1 MCICECVLHMSNTQ
15 PIETHYKFFTSSTY
29 CAARCL
35 VVVIA
40 SAIIYALTLRLTL
53 SFFPTCTFAVAAV
66 FFTLFILPLLLLF
79 FFSSFLSSIWIFTYR
94 PHFYWFVVVVVA
106 AVILFSR
113 VVLAVDHSIS
123 FHGLVWILRVVSHI
137 LSSQQYKPSTETERN
152 CEFRFFRVLFRSTKF
167 VYIFF
172 SFTTVFSQSVVCVCY
187 SLRLFFARFNAS
199 FVLNRHI
206 KWNVFVG
213 RKQIELIIP
222 LSWSLFFF
230 CSRCS
235 NVNFILLRL
244 FVSDC
249 VKNKL
254 LFTGQ
259 LINGF
264 NWRKPQLSTNFI
276 RFVWCFF
283 CCCWSFCA
291 QCQCIHAAVVH
302 SNTAV

>member
-1 MCICECVLHMSNTQ
+1 MHICCRRCIFHSL
-15 PIETHYKFFTSSTY
+15 YSSF
-29 CAARCL
+29 
-35 VVVIA
+35 
-40 SAIIYALTLRLTL
+40 II
-53 SFFPTCTFAVAAV
+53 
-66 FFTLFILPLLLLF
+66 II

-222 LSWSLFFF
+222 ISWSLFFF
-230 CSRCS
+230 LFSLFQRQFHFVTS
-235 NVNFILLRL
+235 LRFWL
-244 FVSDC
+244 C
-249 VKNKL
+249 EE
-254 LFTGQ
+254 
-259 LINGF
+259 
-264 NWRKPQLSTNFI
+264 
-276 RFVWCFF
+276 
-283 CCCWSFCA
+283 
-291 QCQCIHAAVVH
+291 
-302 SNTAV
+302 